1 MHASSRPRLATRI
14 EAYPAEIYGFPGM
27 QTRSSVRSCRLP
39 IGAGMSNSVVSWLL
53 ALGNHSQ
60 RLEAASAAG
69 EHVSRLGL
77 DPVWEIVPSAVR
89 SKSESASWGMTP
101 YFTSQV

>member
-1 MHASSRPRLATRI
+1 MGPFPWERRVALGLLSG
-14 EAYPAEIYGFPGM
+14 YPPTHCTHGRV
-27 QTRSSVRSCRLP
+27 QL
-39 IGAGMSNSVVSWLL
+39 GAGMSNSVVSWLL